1 MTTAVRS
8 QTLAYEQTLISIV
21 RTLPPGRA
29 AQLLDFA
36 RFLKAQ
42 ALVEQLVVAEN
53 LAEVETDNEQWDVL
67 LATDDAQNLL
77 DKLADDALAEHR
89 AGKTRPMTFTPQGR
103 IVPG

>member
-1 MTTAVRS
+1 
-8 QTLAYEQTLISIV
+8 V

-53 LAEVETDNEQWDVL
+53 LAEVETDNERWDVL

-89 AGKTRPMTFTPQGR
+89 ARERP
-103 IVPG
+103 VL